1 MRWALVLLLPAL
13 LILAGCER
21 EDRDTRPNPMTG
33 ETHEKIALTS
43 LSPGDTPPE
52 EQVTGI
58 AAQYVNNAFHVSQGK
73 KWFAAF
79 NCNGCHANGGGG
91 SGPPLMDD
99 KWSYG
104 GKIEN
109 IVASIREGRPNGM
122 PSWRGKITDDQ
133 IWELAAYVL
142 SMSGNVS
149 SDVAPGRNDD
159 MAAKPPENTMSSE
172 PIAPGGLV
180 PKSGEMPQ

>member
-1 MRWALVLLLPAL
+1 MKRLALILVLLV
-13 LILAGCER
+13 LAGCER
-21 EDRDTRPNPMTG
+21 EDREYRPDPMGT
-33 ETHEKIALTS
+33 ETHEEIAQTV
-43 LSPGDTPPE
+43 LSPGDAPPVE
-52 EQVTGI
+52 RPSGLG
-58 AAQYVNNAFHVSQGK
+58 AQYVSNAYHVSQGK

-99 KWSYG
+99 RWSYG

-109 IVASIREGRPNGM
+109 IVQSIREGRPNGM
-122 PSWRGKITDDQ
+122 PSWRGKITDEQ

-159 MAAKPPENTMSSE
+159 LAAKPPENTMSSE
-172 PIAPGGLV
+172 PPVTGGQI
-180 PKSGEMPQ
+180 PKNAEMPQ

>member
-1 MRWALVLLLPAL
+1 MRW
-13 LILAGCER
+13 LILLFATVSLCACER
-21 EDRDTRPNPMTG
+21 EDREYRPDPMATD
-33 ETHEKIALTS
+33 THEETTQTTQPPNSPPMVKPSGLGEQY
-43 LSPGDTPPE
+43 LS
-52 EQVTGI
+52 
-58 AAQYVNNAFHVSQGK
+58 NAYHVSQGK
-73 KWFAAF
+73 KWFSAF
-79 NCNGCHANGGGG
+79 NCNGCHSNGGGG

-122 PSWRGKITDDQ
+122 PSWRGKITDDL
-133 IWELAAYVL
+133 IWELAAYIL

-159 MAAKPPENTMSSE
+159 LAAKPAENVMSSE
-172 PIAPGGLV
+172 PPTQGGTI
-180 PKSGEMPQ
+180 PKSAEMPQ

>member
-1 MRWALVLLLPAL
+1 VKQLLLVAPL
-13 LILAGCER
+13 LILAACQR
-21 EDRDTRPNPMTG
+21 EDRDYRPDPIGT
-33 ETHEKIALTS
+33 ETHEEIAQTV
-43 LSPGDTPPE
+43 LSPGDGPPVQHPSGLGAE
-52 EQVTGI
+52 
-58 AAQYVNNAFHVSQGK
+58 YVSNAYHVSQGK

-99 KWSYG
+99 KWIYG
-104 GKIEN
+104 GRIEN
-109 IVASIREGRPNGM
+109 IVQSIREGRPNGM

-142 SMSGNVS
+142 SLSGNVS
-149 SDVAPGRNDD
+149 SDVANGRNDD
-159 MAAKPPENTMSSE
+159 MAVKPPENTLS
-172 PIAPGGLV
+172 PTPPVNGGTV